1 MVLANPSDNVVQR
14 HNVNVFLEWN
24 QDATVT
30 IMEVYLAIDMEVV
43 FNQMKNDLLSKW
55 FRVAIDCDRSQVD
68 AK

>member
-14 HNVNVFLEWN
+14 HNEWK

-43 FNQMKNDLLSKW
+43 FNQMKNDLLAKW

>member
-14 HNVNVFLEWN
+14 HNVFLEWD

>member
-14 HNVNVFLEWN
+14 HNEWK

>member
-1 MVLANPSDNVVQR
+1 MTIMEVYLAID
-14 HNVNVFLEWN
+14 
-24 QDATVT
+24 
-30 IMEVYLAIDMEVV
+30 MEVYLAIDMEVV